1 LQDNLENIVN
11 KTNRRSTDFL
21 FLAISQVIAFSCL
34 LFLHIGAMAQQASD
48 GNLAASPVGG
58 SADNSAPLQAS
69 SSAVQLLPAAEPA
82 AEPPRNFK
90 ERFQD
95 YRSATFSPW
104 AVVMPAFG
112 AGLSQWRNYPPEWNQ
127 GTEGFGKRVASA
139 YGGSVL
145 EDTISFGVA
154 TFDHE
159 DLRYPLSTYPKN
171 AFLKRA
177 GHTLSYT
184 FIPKK
189 EGGGRSFGWS
199 RLIGAYGSGF
209 IANTWY
215 PAQHS
220 DVHNAVVLGSMNLA
234 GDLAINLLKEFIRPH
249 VQFGNTKKTPST
261 KTASTRKEE
270 DKKGN

>member
-1 LQDNLENIVN
+1 VN
-11 KTNRRSTDFL
+11 KSNKSFSTSSL
-21 FLAISQVIAFSCL
+21 LLTVSQILVFVCL
-34 LFLHIGAMAQQASD
+34 LFLHVAATAQQ
-48 GNLAASPVGG
+48 P
-58 SADNSAPLQAS
+58 DNDNTATPAQSSIAVSSGPAQAS

-82 AEPPRNFK
+82 AESPRNFK

-95 YRSATFSPW
+95 YRLATFSPW

-112 AGLSQWRNYPPEWNQ
+112 AGLSQLRNYPPEWNQ
-127 GTEGFGKRVASA
+127 GAEGFGKRVASA

-154 TFDHE
+154 TLDHE
-159 DLRYPLSTYPKN
+159 DLRYPLSSCSKS
-171 AFLKRA
+171 AIFKRA

-199 RLIGAYGSGF
+199 RLVGAYGSGF

-261 KTASTRKEE
+261 KTASTRKDE
-270 DKKGN
+270 DRKGN

>member
-1 LQDNLENIVN
+1 MN
-11 KTNRRSTDFL
+11 KSKERYSAGSI
-21 FLAISQVIAFSCL
+21 FLAVGQILVFGGL
-34 LFLHIGAMAQQASD
+34 LFLHVGAIAQQA
-48 GNLAASPVGG
+48 GNNVNALPSSG
-58 SADNSAPLQAS
+58 SAANSDPVQPS
-69 SSAVQLLPAAEPA
+69 NSSAQLLPAAEPV
-82 AEPPRNFK
+82 AESPRNFK

-127 GTEGFGKRVASA
+127 GAEGFGKRVASA
-139 YGGSVL
+139 YAGSVI

-159 DLRYPLSTYPKN
+159 DLRYPLSTYPKS
-171 AFLKRA
+171 AILKRT
-177 GHTLSYT
+177 GHAIAYT
-184 FIPKK
+184 FVPKK
-189 EGGGRSFGWS
+189 EAGGRSFGWS
-199 RLIGAYGSGF
+199 RFIGAYGSGF

-220 DVHNAVVLGSMNLA
+220 DVQNAVFLGSMNLA
-234 GDLAINLLKEFIRPH
+234 GDLGINLLKEFIRPH
-249 VQFGNTKKTPST
+249 VQFGNAKKADTT
-261 KTASTRKEE
+261 KTARAKKEE

>member
-1 LQDNLENIVN
+1 MNN
-11 KTNRRSTDFL
+11 TNERHSAGSIFL
-21 FLAISQVIAFSCL
+21 SISQIVVFGGL
-34 LFLHIGAMAQQASD
+34 LFVHLGATAQEAGN
-48 GNLAASPVGG
+48 GNLAAPPAG
-58 SADNSAPLQAS
+58 SSAANSAPVQAS

-82 AEPPRNFK
+82 AEYPRTFK

-127 GTEGFGKRVASA
+127 GAEGFGKRVASA
-139 YGGSVL
+139 YVGSVI

-171 AFLKRA
+171 AILKRT
-177 GHTLSYT
+177 GHTIAYT
-184 FIPKK
+184 FVPKK
-189 EGGGRSFGWS
+189 EGGGRRFGWS

-220 DVHNAVVLGSMNLA
+220 DVHNAVILGSMTLA

-249 VQFGNTKKTPST
+249 VEFGNTKKAAST
-261 KTASTRKEE
+261 KTASTKKEE